1 MRHSTK
7 PRDLDF
13 WIWIFGYGFLSF
25 AKNVGTHATKAA
37 KNMSN

>member
-13 WIWIFGYGFLSF
+13 WIWISGYGFLSF